1 MTTGDQDPNAY
12 GQPSGFPPPPNP
24 YGQPSAAG
32 YPPPPPPGYPPPP
45 PAGYLPP
52 PPPYGAPGS
61 YPPVPPP
68 GYGVRPG
75 GLGARFGARI
85 IDGLLVGIVAG
96 VLAMAFGASSNIMVT
111 GLFSGVLMFAYFVA
125 MEVTQG
131 RTVGK
136 MALGLSVHGPGGAP
150 KPDVKQ
156 SAIRNAFTLLT
167 VIPYLGG
174 LLAFIAY
181 NVALGVCLLSAL
193 TICLSSY
200 VCTACSM
207 RESLRVPPQGF
218 AARRRTSLCRTRL

>member
-52 PPPYGAPGS
+52 PAPYGAPGS

-68 GYGVRPG
+68 GYGMRPG

-181 NVALGVCLLSAL
+181 IVIAV
-193 TICLSSY
+193 TIHSSP
-200 VCTACSM
+200 TK
-207 RESLRVPPQGF
+207 QGKHDEL
-218 AARRRTSLCRTRL
+218 AGGTQVVKG

>member
-12 GQPSGFPPPPNP
+12 GQPSGFPPPNPYGEPNP

-45 PAGYLPP
+45 APGYLPP
-52 PPPYGAPGS
+52 PPPYGAPYGGPAG
-61 YPPVPPP
+61 YPPVPPA
-68 GYGVRPG
+68 YGMRPG
-75 GLGARFGARI
+75 GLGVRFGARI

-96 VLAMAFGASSNIMVT
+96 VLAMLFDASSNIMVT

-136 MALGLSVHGPGGAP
+136 MLLGLSVHGPGGAP

-167 VIPYLGG
+167 VIPYVGG
-174 LLAFIAY
+174 LLAVIAY
-181 NVALGVCLLSAL
+181 IVIAV
-193 TICLSSY
+193 TINGSP
-200 VCTACSM
+200 TK
-207 RESLRVPPQGF
+207 QGKHDEL
-218 AARRRTSLCRTRL
+218 AGGTQVVKS